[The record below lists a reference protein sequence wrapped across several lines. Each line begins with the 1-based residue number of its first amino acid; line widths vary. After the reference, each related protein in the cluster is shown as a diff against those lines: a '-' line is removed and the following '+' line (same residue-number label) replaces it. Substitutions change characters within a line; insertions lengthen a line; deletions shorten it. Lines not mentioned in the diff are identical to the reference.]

1 MPDFDSTIPGEPR
14 QVHLAAH
21 FPGVNNTTV
30 WSDPASGSHIEF
42 DSFAHLAQTAEAGLF
57 DFFFLAEG
65 LRLREHQGK
74 IFDLDVVGR
83 PNTTAVLS
91 ALAAVTQHIGLAG
104 TLSATFN
111 EPFDIARR
119 LATIDHLSNG
129 RAAWNV
135 VTTSNAFTGE
145 NFRRGGYLDYADRY
159 RRAEDFIDVA
169 RKLWDTAAGD
179 TAAGDGTAAGVD
191 STTAADGTFTHN
203 SDFFDIAGRF
213 PTGALPGGHP
223 VVFQAGDSD
232 SGRDFA
238 VGSADVIFT
247 RHSDPE
253 SGRKFYADVK
263 SRLPRYGRT
272 EDSLKIYPGISVIL
286 GDTPDE
292 AAERSREVASQQ
304 VSEAGAI
311 AFLERVWDR
320 DLSAFDPN
328 GPLPDVPPAAE
339 SISQGRVKHIK
350 DAEATIASWRQIAEA
365 ENLTARE
372 LVIRVSTRHSYV
384 GTPHQVAT
392 DLAEAVRTKAADGF
406 ILVPHLTPGGLDEV
420 VAKVVPE
427 LQELGVY
434 RTEYPEGSLRQNIGL
449 PAARTA
455 ADWADARREARGTG
469 TAETGATE
477 TGAPEATTAGTDA
490 PARELK
496 EVS

>member
-1 MPDFDSTIPGEPR
+1 MPEFDSSIPGQPR

-91 ALAAVTQHIGLAG
+91 ALAAVTKRIGLAG
-104 TLSATFN
+104 TLSSTFN

-169 RKLWDTAAGD
+169 RRLWDTAAGD
-179 TAAGDGTAAGVD
+179 G
-191 STTAADGTFTHN
+191 SFTHA

-213 PTGALPGGHP
+213 PAGALPGGHP

-263 SRLPRYGRT
+263 SRLARYGRT
-272 EDSLKIYPGISVIL
+272 EDSLKIYPGVSIIL
-286 GDTPDE
+286 GDTLAE

-311 AFLERVWDR
+311 AFIERVWDR

-328 GPLPDVPPAAE
+328 GPLPDVPPAGE

-350 DAEATIASWRQIAEA
+350 NAEATIASWRQLAEA

-372 LVIRVSTRHSYV
+372 LVIKVSTRHSYV

-420 VAKVVPE
+420 VEKVVPE

-434 RTEYPEGSLRQNIGL
+434 RTEYPEGSLRENIGL

-455 ADWADARREARGTG
+455 ADWAEARREARSTAA
-469 TAETGATE
+469 AETDTTE
-477 TGAPEATTAGTDA
+477 IGVAGTPDA
-490 PARELK
+490 PTRELK
-496 EVS
+496 EVG

>member
-1 MPDFDSTIPGEPR
+1 MLEQPLLPSGTPLR

-42 DSFAHLAQTAEAGLF
+42 DSFAHLARTAEAGLF

-65 LRLREHQGK
+65 LRLREHQGQ

-91 ALAAVTQHIGLAG
+91 ALASVTNHIGLAG

-119 LATIDHLSNG
+119 LASIDLLSSG

-135 VTTSNAFTGE
+135 VTTSNAFTGA
-145 NFRRGGYLDYADRY
+145 NFRRGGFLDYADRY
-159 RRAEDFIDVA
+159 HRAEDFIDVA
-169 RKLWDTAAGD
+169 RELWD
-179 TAAGDGTAAGVD
+179 
-191 STTAADGTFTHN
+191 SADRDRQFSHR
-203 SDFFDIAGRF
+203 SDFFDISGRF
-213 PTGALPGGHP
+213 DLPELPSGHP
-223 VVFQAGDSD
+223 VIFQAGDSD

-238 VGSADVIFT
+238 TGSADVIFT
-247 RHSDPE
+247 RHADPE

-263 SRLPRYGRT
+263 SRLARYGRA
-272 EDSLKIYPGISVIL
+272 EDDLKIFPGISVIL
-286 GDTPDE
+286 GDTPAE
-292 AAERSREVASQQ
+292 AEERSREVAFQQ
-304 VSEAGAI
+304 NSEAGAI

-320 DLSAFDPN
+320 DLSGFDPN
-328 GPLPDVPPAAE
+328 GPLPDVPPAGE
-339 SISQGRVKHIK
+339 SISQGRVKHVK
-350 DAEATIASWRQIAEA
+350 DAEATIAEWRALAEA

-372 LVIRVSTRHSYV
+372 LVVRVSARHSFV
-384 GTPHQVAT
+384 GTPTQVAH
-392 DLAEAVRTKAADGF
+392 DLAEAVATKAADGY
-406 ILVPHLTPGGLDEV
+406 ILVPHLTPGGLDDF

-434 RTEYPEGSLRQNIGL
+434 RTEYPGENLRENLGL

-455 ADWADARREARGTG
+455 VDWTAARHRARGTEPG
-469 TAETGATE
+469 TTSASESAT
-477 TGAPEATTAGTDA
+477 ATTTDH
-490 PARELK
+490 RRITELK
-496 EVS
+496 EVG

>member
-1 MPDFDSTIPGEPR
+1 MPEQPLR

-42 DSFAHLAQTAEAGLF
+42 DSFAHLARTAEAGLF

-65 LRLREHQGK
+65 LRLREHQGQ

-91 ALAAVTQHIGLAG
+91 ALAAVTNHIGLAG
-104 TLSATFN
+104 TLSSTFN
-111 EPFDIARR
+111 EPFDIARK
-119 LATIDHLSNG
+119 LASIDVLSSG

-135 VTTSNAFTGE
+135 VTTSNAFTGA

-159 RRAEDFIDVA
+159 LRAEDFIDVA
-169 RKLWDTAAGD
+169 RELWDAAGRGPGH
-179 TAAGDGTAAGVD
+179 AAGTPGDD
-191 STTAADGTFTHN
+191 FSHI
-203 SDFFDIAGRF
+203 SDFFDISGRF
-213 PTGALPGGHP
+213 SLPSLPSGHP
-223 VVFQAGDSD
+223 VIFQAGDSD

-238 VGSADVIFT
+238 AGSADVIFT

-263 SRLPRYGRT
+263 TRLADYGRG
-272 EDSLKIYPGISVIL
+272 EDDLKIFPGISVIL
-286 GDTPDE
+286 GDTQEE

-320 DLSAFDPN
+320 DLSAFDPD
-328 GPLPDVPPAAE
+328 GPLPDVPPAGE
-339 SISQGRVKHIK
+339 SISKGRVKHIK
-350 DAEATIASWRQIAEA
+350 DTEATIAEWRALAEA

-372 LVIRVSTRHSYV
+372 LVIKVSTRHSFV
-384 GTPHQVAT
+384 GTPRQVAR
-392 DLAEAVRTKAADGF
+392 DLSEAVQTRSADGY

-434 RTEYPEGSLRQNIGL
+434 RTEYPGQNLRENLGL
-449 PAARTA
+449 P
-455 ADWADARREARGTG
+455 
-469 TAETGATE
+469 
-477 TGAPEATTAGTDA
+477 
-490 PARELK
+490 PARPAGEWTSNRARARATPK
-496 EVS
+496 ANSSDTSPAYREVS

>member
-1 MPDFDSTIPGEPR
+1 MPDTHTSGQPR

-30 WSDPASGSHIEF
+30 WADAASGSHIEF
-42 DSFAHLAQTAEAGLF
+42 DSFSHLAKTAEAGLF

-65 LRLREHQGK
+65 LRLREHQNK

-91 ALAAVTQHIGLAG
+91 ALAAVTTRIGLAG
-104 TLSATFN
+104 TLSATYN

-135 VTTSNAFTGE
+135 VTTSDAFTGE
-145 NFRRGGYLDYADRY
+145 NFRRGGYLDHADRY
-159 RRAEDFIDVA
+159 RRAEDFIDAA
-169 RKLWDTAAGD
+169 RRLWDAA
-179 TAAGDGTAAGVD
+179 ANDGAFA
-191 STTAADGTFTHN
+191 HE
-203 SDFFDIAGRF
+203 SDFFDISGRF
-213 PTGALPGGHP
+213 PTGALPGSHP

-238 VGSADVIFT
+238 TGSADVVFT

-263 SRLPRYGRT
+263 SRLARYGRA
-272 EDSLKIYPGISVIL
+272 EDELKIYPGVSVIL
-286 GDTPDE
+286 GDTPAE
-292 AAERSREVASQQ
+292 AVERSREIAAQQ

-328 GPLPDVPPAAE
+328 GPLPDVPPGGE
-339 SISQGRVKHIK
+339 SISQGRVRHIK
-350 DAEATIASWRQIAEA
+350 DAEATIAAWRDIAEA

-372 LVIRVSTRHSYV
+372 LVIRVSNRHSFV
-384 GTPHQVAT
+384 GTPHQVAL
-392 DLAEAVRTKAADGF
+392 DLAEAVRTRAADGY

-420 VAKVVPE
+420 VEKVVPE

-434 RTEYPEGSLRQNIGL
+434 RAEYPDGSLRETIGL

-455 ADWADARREARGTG
+455 ADWTDARGRARGT
-469 TAETGATE
+469 TTGA
-477 TGAPEATTAGTDA
+477 DA
-490 PARELK
+490 AELK
-496 EVS
+496 EVG

>member
-1 MPDFDSTIPGEPR
+1 MPEQPLR

-42 DSFAHLAQTAEAGLF
+42 DSFSHLARTAEAGLF
-57 DFFFLAEG
+57 DFLFLAEG
-65 LRLREHQGK
+65 LRLREHQGQ

-91 ALAAVTQHIGLAG
+91 ALAATTNHIGLAG

-111 EPFDIARR
+111 EPYDIARK
-119 LATIDHLSNG
+119 LASLDLLSSG

-145 NFRRGGYLDYADRY
+145 NFRRGGFLDYADRY
-159 RRAEDFIDVA
+159 LRAEDFIDVA
-169 RKLWDTAAGD
+169 RRLWDA
-179 TAAGDGTAAGVD
+179 
-191 STTAADGTFTHN
+191 AADEGNGTSGQAGGEFSHT
-203 SDFFDIAGRF
+203 SGFFDISGRF
-213 PTGALPGGHP
+213 ALPSLPSGHP
-223 VVFQAGDSD
+223 VIFQAGDSD
-232 SGRDFA
+232 AGRDFA
-238 VGSADVIFT
+238 TGSADVIFT

-263 SRLPRYGRT
+263 SRLAHYGRG
-272 EDSLKIYPGISVIL
+272 EDELKIYPGISVIL
-286 GDTPDE
+286 GDTPEE
-292 AAERSREVASQQ
+292 AAEHSREVASQQ

-328 GPLPDVPPAAE
+328 GPLPDVPPAGE

-350 DAEATIASWRQIAEA
+350 DTEATIAQWRALAEA

-372 LVIRVSTRHSYV
+372 LVIKVSTRHSFV
-384 GTPHQVAT
+384 GTPGQVAR
-392 DLAEAVRTKAADGF
+392 DLAEAVQTKAADGY
-406 ILVPHLTPGGLDEV
+406 ILVPHLTPGGLDDV

-434 RTEYPEGSLRQNIGL
+434 RTEYPSQSLRENLEL
-449 PAARTA
+449 PPARPHD
-455 ADWADARREARGTG
+455 DWFANRVRARG
-469 TAETGATE
+469 ADVDHA
-477 TGAPEATTAGTDA
+477 AQRRAYQ
-490 PARELK
+490 

>member
-1 MPDFDSTIPGEPR
+1 MPDTHNSAQPADLPGQPR

-30 WSDPASGSHIEF
+30 WSDPASGSHIDF
-42 DSFAHLAQTAEAGLF
+42 DSFSHLAKTAEAGLF

-91 ALAAVTQHIGLAG
+91 ALAGVTHRIGLAG
-104 TLSATFN
+104 TLSATYN

-135 VTTSNAFTGE
+135 VTTSDAFTGE

-169 RKLWDTAAGD
+169 RRLWDAA
-179 TAAGDGTAAGVD
+179 
-191 STTAADGTFTHN
+191 AADGAFAHD

-213 PTGALPGGHP
+213 PAGDLPSGHP

-238 VGSADVIFT
+238 TGSADVVFT

-263 SRLPRYGRT
+263 SRLARYGRS
-272 EDSLKIYPGISVIL
+272 EESLKIYPGVSVIL
-286 GDTPDE
+286 GDTPAE
-292 AAERSREVASQQ
+292 AVEHSREIAAQQ

-328 GPLPDVPPAAE
+328 GPLPDVPPAGE

-350 DAEATIASWRQIAEA
+350 NAEATIASWREIAEA

-372 LVIRVSTRHSYV
+372 LVIKVSHRHSFI
-384 GTPHQVAT
+384 GTPHQVAL

-420 VAKVVPE
+420 VEKVVPA

-434 RTEYPEGSLRQNIGL
+434 RTEYPEGSLRETIGL
-449 PAARTA
+449 PAARPA
-455 ADWADARREARGTG
+455 ADWADARHRAR
-469 TAETGATE
+469 ATS
-477 TGAPEATTAGTDA
+477 PESPTAGT
-490 PARELK
+490 PGELK
-496 EVS
+496 EVG

>member
-1 MPDFDSTIPGEPR
+1 MPDTHTSGQPR

-30 WSDPASGSHIEF
+30 WADAASGSHIEF
-42 DSFAHLAQTAEAGLF
+42 DSFSHLAKTAEAGLF

-65 LRLREHQGK
+65 LRLREHQNK

-91 ALAAVTQHIGLAG
+91 ALAAVPTRIGLAG
-104 TLSATFN
+104 TLSATYN

-135 VTTSNAFTGE
+135 VTTSDAFTGE
-145 NFRRGGYLDYADRY
+145 NFRRGGYLDHADRY

-169 RKLWDTAAGD
+169 RRLWDAA
-179 TAAGDGTAAGVD
+179 ANDGAFA
-191 STTAADGTFTHN
+191 HE
-203 SDFFDIAGRF
+203 SDFFDISGRF

-238 VGSADVIFT
+238 TGSADVVFT

-263 SRLPRYGRT
+263 SRLARYGRA
-272 EDSLKIYPGISVIL
+272 EDELKIYPGVSVIL
-286 GDTPDE
+286 GDTPAE
-292 AAERSREVASQQ
+292 AVERSREVAAQQ

-328 GPLPDVPPAAE
+328 GPLPDVPPGGE
-339 SISQGRVKHIK
+339 SISQGRVRHIK
-350 DAEATIASWRQIAEA
+350 DAEATIAAWRDIAEA

-372 LVIRVSTRHSYV
+372 LVIRVSNRHSFV
-384 GTPHQVAT
+384 GTPHQVAL
-392 DLAEAVRTKAADGF
+392 DLAEAVRTRAADGY

-420 VAKVVPE
+420 VEKVVPE

-434 RTEYPEGSLRQNIGL
+434 RTEYPDGSLRETIGL

-455 ADWADARREARGTG
+455 ADWADARGRARGT
-469 TAETGATE
+469 TTGA
-477 TGAPEATTAGTDA
+477 DA
-490 PARELK
+490 AELK
-496 EVS
+496 EVG

>member
-1 MPDFDSTIPGEPR
+1 MPEQPLR

-42 DSFAHLAQTAEAGLF
+42 DSFAHLARTAEAGLF

-65 LRLREHQGK
+65 LRLREHQGQ

-91 ALAAVTQHIGLAG
+91 ALAAVTNHIGLAG
-104 TLSATFN
+104 TLTSTFN
-111 EPFDIARR
+111 EPYDIARK
-119 LATIDHLSNG
+119 LASIDVLSSG

-135 VTTSNAFTGE
+135 VTTSNAFTGA

-159 RRAEDFIDVA
+159 LRAEDFIDVA
-169 RKLWDTAAGD
+169 RELWDAAGRGSGH
-179 TAAGDGTAAGVD
+179 AAG
-191 STTAADGTFTHN
+191 TTGDNFSHL
-203 SDFFDIAGRF
+203 SDFFDISGRF
-213 PTGALPGGHP
+213 TLPSLPSGHP
-223 VVFQAGDSD
+223 VIFQAGDSD

-238 VGSADVIFT
+238 AGSADVIFT

-263 SRLPRYGRT
+263 ARLADYGRG
-272 EDSLKIYPGISVIL
+272 EDDLKIFPGISVIL
-286 GDTPDE
+286 GDTQEE

-328 GPLPDVPPAAE
+328 GPLPDVPPAGE

-350 DAEATIASWRQIAEA
+350 DTEATIAQWRALAEA

-372 LVIRVSTRHSYV
+372 LVIKVSTRHSFV
-384 GTPHQVAT
+384 GTPKQVAR
-392 DLAEAVRTKAADGF
+392 DLSAAVQTRSADGY
-406 ILVPHLTPGGLDEV
+406 ILVPHLTPGGLDNV

-434 RTEYPEGSLRQNIGL
+434 RTEYPGQDLRENLGL
-449 PAARTA
+449 P
-455 ADWADARREARGTG
+455 
-469 TAETGATE
+469 
-477 TGAPEATTAGTDA
+477 
-490 PARELK
+490 PARPAGEWTSNRARARATPNANSTDTNPAYR

>member
-1 MPDFDSTIPGEPR
+1 MPDLDSSHTNGSPDSSIPGQPR

-30 WSDPASGSHIEF
+30 WSDPASGSHVEF
-42 DSFAHLAQTAEAGLF
+42 DSFAHLAKTAEAGLF

-83 PNTTAVLS
+83 PNTTVVLS
-91 ALAAVTQHIGLAG
+91 ALAAVTKRIGLAG
-104 TLSATFN
+104 TLSATYN

-119 LATIDHLSNG
+119 LATIDQLSNG

-135 VTTSNAFTGE
+135 VTTSDAFTGE

-169 RKLWDTAAGD
+169 RQLWDTAAGAD
-179 TAAGDGTAAGVD
+179 AGMFGHT
-191 STTAADGTFTHN
+191 

-213 PTGALPGGHP
+213 PAGALPGGHP

-238 VGSADVIFT
+238 VGSADVVFT
-247 RHSDPE
+247 RHSDPA

-263 SRLPRYGRT
+263 SRLTRYGRT
-272 EDSLKIYPGISVIL
+272 EDSLKIYPGVSIIL
-286 GDTPDE
+286 GDTPAE
-292 AAERSREVASQQ
+292 AIEHSREVAFQQ
-304 VSEAGAI
+304 ISEAGTI

-328 GPLPDVPPAAE
+328 GPLPDVPPAGE

-350 DAEATIASWRQIAEA
+350 NAEATIAAWREIAAA
-365 ENLTARE
+365 ENLSARE
-372 LVIRVSTRHSYV
+372 LVIRVSNRHSFV
-384 GTPHQVAT
+384 GTPHQVAL
-392 DLAEAVRTKAADGF
+392 DLAEAVRTKAADGY

-434 RTEYPEGSLRQNIGL
+434 RTEYPYGSLRENIGL
-449 PAARTA
+449 PAARNA
-455 ADWADARREARGTG
+455 VDWAVARNEARGA
-469 TAETGATE
+469 AE
-477 TGAPEATTAGTDA
+477 DHDSHD
-490 PARELK
+490 RELK
-496 EVS
+496 EVG

>member
-1 MPDFDSTIPGEPR
+1 MPDTHTSGQPR

-30 WSDPASGSHIEF
+30 WADAASGSHIEF
-42 DSFAHLAQTAEAGLF
+42 DSFSHLAKTAEAGLF

-65 LRLREHQGK
+65 LRLREHQNK

-91 ALAAVTQHIGLAG
+91 ALAAVTTRIGLAG
-104 TLSATFN
+104 TLSATYN

-135 VTTSNAFTGE
+135 VTTSDAFTGE
-145 NFRRGGYLDYADRY
+145 NFRRGGYLDHADRY

-169 RKLWDTAAGD
+169 RRLWDAA
-179 TAAGDGTAAGVD
+179 ANDGAFA
-191 STTAADGTFTHN
+191 HE
-203 SDFFDIAGRF
+203 SDFFDISGRF

-238 VGSADVIFT
+238 TGSADVVFT

-263 SRLPRYGRT
+263 SRLARYGRA
-272 EDSLKIYPGISVIL
+272 EDELKIYPGVSVIL
-286 GDTPDE
+286 GDTPAE
-292 AAERSREVASQQ
+292 AVERSREVAAQQ

-328 GPLPDVPPAAE
+328 GPLPDVPPGGE
-339 SISQGRVKHIK
+339 SISQGRVRHIK
-350 DAEATIASWRQIAEA
+350 DAEATIAAWRDIAEA

-372 LVIRVSTRHSYV
+372 LVIRVSNRHSFV
-384 GTPHQVAT
+384 GTPHQVAL
-392 DLAEAVRTKAADGF
+392 DLAEAVRTRAADGY

-420 VAKVVPE
+420 VEKVVPE

-434 RTEYPEGSLRQNIGL
+434 RTEYPDGSLRETIGL

-455 ADWADARREARGTG
+455 ADWADARGRARGT
-469 TAETGATE
+469 TTGA
-477 TGAPEATTAGTDA
+477 DA
-490 PARELK
+490 AELK
-496 EVS
+496 EVG

>member
-1 MPDFDSTIPGEPR
+1 MSDQPLR

-42 DSFAHLAQTAEAGLF
+42 DSFAHLARTAEAGLF

-65 LRLREHQGK
+65 LRLREHQGE

-91 ALAAVTQHIGLAG
+91 ALAAVTNHIGLAG
-104 TLSATFN
+104 TLSSTFN
-111 EPFDIARR
+111 EPYDVARK
-119 LATIDHLSNG
+119 LASIDLLSSG

-135 VTTSNAFTGE
+135 VTTSNAFTGA

-159 RRAEDFIDVA
+159 HRAEDFMD
-169 RKLWDTAAGD
+169 AAANG
-179 TAAGDGTAAGVD
+179 ASGAGLGEGASAGAF
-191 STTAADGTFTHN
+191 SHT
-203 SDFFDIAGRF
+203 SDFFDISGRF
-213 PTGALPGGHP
+213 DLPPLPSGHP
-223 VVFQAGDSD
+223 VIFQAGDSD

-238 VGSADVIFT
+238 TGSADVIFT

-253 SGRKFYADVK
+253 SGRRFYADVK
-263 SRLPRYGRT
+263 SRLTRYGRS
-272 EDSLKIYPGISVIL
+272 EDDLKIFPGISVIL
-286 GDTPDE
+286 GDTLAE
-292 AAERSREVASQQ
+292 AEERSREVASQQ

-328 GPLPDVPPAAE
+328 GPLPDVPPAGE

-350 DAEATIASWRQIAEA
+350 DTEATIAQWRALAEA

-372 LVIRVSTRHSYV
+372 LVIKVSTRHSFV
-384 GTPHQVAT
+384 GTASQVARELS
-392 DLAEAVRTKAADGF
+392 DAVQTRAADGY
-406 ILVPHLTPGGLDEV
+406 ILVPHLTPGGLDDF
-420 VAKVVPE
+420 VAQVVPE

-434 RTEYPEGSLRQNIGL
+434 RTEYPGETLRENLGL
-449 PAARTA
+449 PAARPA
-455 ADWADARREARGTG
+455 EDWAEARLR
-469 TAETGATE
+469 ARD
-477 TGAPEATTAGTDA
+477 DA
-490 PARELK
+490 PAENKDHTIEYK
-496 EVS
+496 EVG

>member
-1 MPDFDSTIPGEPR
+1 MPDLHSTDNPATHIPGQPR

-42 DSFAHLAQTAEAGLF
+42 DSFSHLAKTAEAGLF

-65 LRLREHQGK
+65 LRLREHQGQ

-91 ALAAVTQHIGLAG
+91 ALAAVTKHIGLAG
-104 TLSATFN
+104 TLSSTFN

-135 VTTSNAFTGE
+135 VTTSNAFTGA
-145 NFRRGGYLDYADRY
+145 NFRRGGYLDYSDRY

-169 RKLWDTAAGD
+169 RKLWDTAAGNG
-179 TAAGDGTAAGVD
+179 A
-191 STTAADGTFTHN
+191 FTHD
-203 SDFFDIAGRF
+203 SDFFDISGRF
-213 PTGALPGGHP
+213 PTGTLPGGHP
-223 VVFQAGDSD
+223 VIFQAGDSD

-238 VGSADVIFT
+238 VGSADVVFT
-247 RHSDPE
+247 RHSDSE
-253 SGRKFYADVK
+253 SGRRFYADVK
-263 SRLPRYGRT
+263 SRLARYSRT
-272 EDSLKIYPGISVIL
+272 EDSLKIYPGVSIIL
-286 GDTPDE
+286 GDTPAE
-292 AAERSREVASQQ
+292 AVERSREVAAQQ
-304 VSEAGAI
+304 VSDAGAI

-350 DAEATIASWRQIAEA
+350 DAESTIASWRQIAEA

-372 LVIRVSTRHSYV
+372 LVIKVSTRHSYV
-384 GTPHQVAT
+384 GTPAQVAA
-392 DLAEAVRTKAADGF
+392 DLAEAVRTRAADGF

-434 RTEYPEGSLRQNIGL
+434 RTEYPDGSLRENIGL
-449 PAARTA
+449 PPARPA
-455 ADWADARREARGTG
+455 ADWAENRDRARDV
-469 TAETGATE
+469 ETGSTDIG
-477 TGAPEATTAGTDA
+477 GAGSTDT

-496 EVS
+496 EVG

>member
-1 MPDFDSTIPGEPR
+1 MPDLDSHTSDNSSAHIPGSPR

-42 DSFAHLAQTAEAGLF
+42 DSFEHLAKTAEAGLF

-83 PNTTAVLS
+83 PNTTSVLS

-104 TLSATFN
+104 TLSSTYN

-135 VTTSNAFTGE
+135 VTTSDAFTGE

-169 RKLWDTAAGD
+169 RQLWDTAAGKAAIND
-179 TAAGDGTAAGVD
+179 AAAGATAAAVPGAF
-191 STTAADGTFTHN
+191 SHS
-203 SDFFDIAGRF
+203 SDFFDISGRF

-232 SGRDFA
+232 FGRDFA
-238 VGSADVIFT
+238 VGSADVVFT
-247 RHSDPE
+247 RHAEPE
-253 SGRKFYADVK
+253 EGRKFYSDVK
-263 SRLPRYGRT
+263 SRLARYGRS
-272 EDSLKIYPGISVIL
+272 EDSLKIYPGVSIIL
-286 GDTPDE
+286 GDTPAE
-292 AAERSREVASQQ
+292 AAERSREVAAQQ
-304 VSEAGAI
+304 MSEAGAI

-328 GPLPDVPPAAE
+328 GPLPDVPVGGE

-350 DAEATIASWRQIAEA
+350 DAEATIAKWRQIAEA

-372 LVIRVSTRHSYV
+372 LVIKVSTHHSYV

-392 DLAEAVRTKAADGF
+392 DLAEAVRTKVADGF
-406 ILVPHLTPGGLDEV
+406 ILIPHLTPGGLDEV
-420 VAKVVPE
+420 VEKVVPE

-434 RTEYPEGSLRQNIGL
+434 RTEYPEGSLRENIGL
-449 PAARTA
+449 PASRTA
-455 ADWADARREARGTG
+455 ADWADARNRARS
-469 TAETGATE
+469 
-477 TGAPEATTAGTDA
+477 TDA
-490 PARELK
+490 DAGSRELT
-496 EVS
+496 EVG

>member
-1 MPDFDSTIPGEPR
+1 MPDQPLR

-42 DSFAHLAQTAEAGLF
+42 NSFAHLARTAEAGLF

-65 LRLREHQGK
+65 LRLREHQGQ

-91 ALAAVTQHIGLAG
+91 ALAAVTNHIGLAG
-104 TLSATFN
+104 TLSSTFN

-119 LATIDHLSNG
+119 LASIDLLSNG

-135 VTTSNAFTGE
+135 VTTSNAFTGA
-145 NFRRGGYLDYADRY
+145 NFRRGGYLDYSDRY
-159 RRAEDFIDVA
+159 NRAEDFIDVA
-169 RKLWDTAAGD
+169 RELWDAAAGQV
-179 TAAGDGTAAGVD
+179 AAGRGTTGKGPAGGEF
-191 STTAADGTFTHN
+191 SHT

-213 PTGALPGGHP
+213 DLPPLPSGHP
-223 VVFQAGDSD
+223 VIFQAGDSD

-238 VGSADVIFT
+238 TGSADVIFT

-253 SGRKFYADVK
+253 SGRRFYADVK
-263 SRLPRYGRT
+263 SRLRRYGRG
-272 EDSLKIYPGISVIL
+272 EDDLKIFPGISVIL
-286 GDTPDE
+286 GDTPAE
-292 AAERSREVASQQ
+292 AAERSREVAAQQ

-328 GPLPDVPPAAE
+328 GPLPDVPPAGE

-350 DAEATIASWRQIAEA
+350 DTEATIAEWRALAEA

-372 LVIRVSTRHSYV
+372 LVIKVSTRHSFV
-384 GTPHQVAT
+384 GTPTQVAR
-392 DLAEAVRTKAADGF
+392 DLSEAVQTRAADGY
-406 ILVPHLTPGGLDEV
+406 ILVPHLTPGGLDEF
-420 VAKVVPE
+420 VATVVPE

-434 RTEYPEGSLRQNIGL
+434 RTEYPGQNLRENLGL
-449 PAARTA
+449 PASRPA
-455 ADWADARREARGTG
+455 ADWLAQRTRARQPGEDQADHAADHAHEY
-469 TAETGATE
+469 
-477 TGAPEATTAGTDA
+477 
-490 PARELK
+490 K
-496 EVS
+496 EVG

>member
-1 MPDFDSTIPGEPR
+1 MPDLDPHTSAGPDGRVADGRIPGQPR

-42 DSFAHLAQTAEAGLF
+42 DSFAHLARTAEAGLF

-104 TLSATFN
+104 TLSSTYN

-135 VTTSNAFTGE
+135 VTTSDAFTGE

-169 RKLWDTAAGD
+169 RTLWDA
-179 TAAGDGTAAGVD
+179 AAGDGA
-191 STTAADGTFTHN
+191 FTHA

-238 VGSADVIFT
+238 VGSADVVFT

-263 SRLPRYGRT
+263 SRLARYGRT
-272 EDSLKIYPGISVIL
+272 EDSLKIYPGVSIIL
-286 GDTPDE
+286 GDTPAE
-292 AAERSREVASQQ
+292 AVERSREVAAQQ

-320 DLSAFDPN
+320 DLSSFDPN
-328 GPLPDVPPAAE
+328 GPLPDVPPAGE
-339 SISQGRVKHIK
+339 SISQGRVRHIK
-350 DAEATIASWRQIAEA
+350 DTEATIAAWRQIAEA

-420 VAKVVPE
+420 VEKVVPE

-434 RTEYPEGSLRQNIGL
+434 RTEYPDGSLRENIGL
-449 PAARTA
+449 PASRTA
-455 ADWADARREARGTG
+455 ADWADARRRARGT
-469 TAETGATE
+469 AEADAAEIGAT
-477 TGAPEATTAGTDA
+477 GSHDSRP
-490 PARELK
+490 RELK
-496 EVS
+496 EVG

>member
-1 MPDFDSTIPGEPR
+1 MPEQPVR

-42 DSFAHLAQTAEAGLF
+42 DSFSHLARTAEAGLF

-65 LRLREHQGK
+65 LRLREHQGT

-91 ALAAVTQHIGLAG
+91 ALAAATSHIGLAG

-111 EPFDIARR
+111 EPYDIARR
-119 LATIDHLSNG
+119 LASLDLLSSG

-145 NFRRGGYLDYADRY
+145 NFRRGGFLDYADRY
-159 RRAEDFIDVA
+159 LRAEDFIDVA
-169 RKLWDTAAGD
+169 RRLWDA
-179 TAAGDGTAAGVD
+179 
-191 STTAADGTFTHN
+191 AADEANDISGQAGGDFSHT
-203 SDFFDIAGRF
+203 SDFFDISGRF
-213 PTGALPGGHP
+213 PLPPLPSGHP
-223 VVFQAGDSD
+223 VIFQAGDSD
-232 SGRDFA
+232 AGRDFA
-238 VGSADVIFT
+238 TGSADVIFT

-253 SGRKFYADVK
+253 SGREFYADVK
-263 SRLPRYGRT
+263 SRLARYGRG
-272 EDSLKIYPGISVIL
+272 EDDLKIYPGISVIL
-286 GDTPDE
+286 GDTPEE
-292 AAERSREVASQQ
+292 AAEHSREVASQQ

-328 GPLPDVPPAAE
+328 GPLPDVPPAGE

-350 DAEATIASWRQIAEA
+350 DTEATIAEWRALAEA
-365 ENLTARE
+365 ENLSSRE
-372 LVIRVSTRHSYV
+372 LVIKVSARHSFV
-384 GTPHQVAT
+384 GTPRQVAT
-392 DLAEAVRTKAADGF
+392 DLAEAVQTKAADGY
-406 ILVPHLTPGGLDEV
+406 ILVPHITPGGLDDV

-434 RTEYPEGSLRQNIGL
+434 RTEYPSQNLRENLGL
-449 PAARTA
+449 PVARPHDDWSAKRSRARETTA
-455 ADWADARREARGTG
+455 DRTEQRREY
-469 TAETGATE
+469 
-477 TGAPEATTAGTDA
+477 
-490 PARELK
+490 K

>member
-1 MPDFDSTIPGEPR
+1 MPDTHNSAQPADHPGQPR

-30 WSDPASGSHIEF
+30 WSDPASGSHIDF
-42 DSFAHLAQTAEAGLF
+42 DSFSHLAKTAEAGLF

-91 ALAAVTQHIGLAG
+91 ALAAVTHRIGLAG
-104 TLSATFN
+104 TLSATYN

-135 VTTSNAFTGE
+135 VTTSDAFTGE

-169 RKLWDTAAGD
+169 RQLWDTAAGIGAGGAGAD
-179 TAAGDGTAAGVD
+179 GAAGTADG
-191 STTAADGTFTHN
+191 AADAGAFAHT

-213 PTGALPGGHP
+213 PAGALPGGHP

-238 VGSADVIFT
+238 TGSADVVFT

-263 SRLPRYGRT
+263 SRLARYGRS
-272 EDSLKIYPGISVIL
+272 EDSLKIYPGVSVIL
-286 GDTPDE
+286 GDTPAE
-292 AAERSREVASQQ
+292 AVERSREIAAQQ

-320 DLSAFDPN
+320 DLSAYDPN
-328 GPLPDVPPAAE
+328 GPLPDVPPAGE

-350 DAEATIASWRQIAEA
+350 NAEATIATWRQIAEA

-372 LVIRVSTRHSYV
+372 LVIRVSNRHSFV
-384 GTPHQVAT
+384 GTPHQVAL
-392 DLAEAVRTKAADGF
+392 DLAEAVRTKAADGY

-434 RTEYPEGSLRQNIGL
+434 RTDYPDGTLRETIGL

-455 ADWADARREARGTG
+455 ADWADARDRARSTSAGAH
-469 TAETGATE
+469 TADSAAVG
-477 TGAPEATTAGTDA
+477 
-490 PARELK
+490 LK
-496 EVS
+496 EVG

>member
-1 MPDFDSTIPGEPR
+1 MPEFDSSIPGQPR

-91 ALAAVTQHIGLAG
+91 ALAAVTKHIGLAG
-104 TLSATFN
+104 TLSSTFN

-169 RKLWDTAAGD
+169 RRLWDTAAGD
-179 TAAGDGTAAGVD
+179 G
-191 STTAADGTFTHN
+191 SFTHA
-203 SDFFDIAGRF
+203 SDFFDIAGHF
-213 PTGALPGGHP
+213 PAGALPGGHP
-223 VVFQAGDSD
+223 AVFQAGDSD

-263 SRLPRYGRT
+263 SRLARYGRT
-272 EDSLKIYPGISVIL
+272 EDSLKIYPGVSIIL
-286 GDTPDE
+286 GDTPAE
-292 AAERSREVASQQ
+292 AAERSREVAAQQ

-328 GPLPDVPPAAE
+328 GPLPDVPPAAD

-350 DAEATIASWRQIAEA
+350 NAEATIASWRQLAEA

-372 LVIRVSTRHSYV
+372 LVIKVSTRHSYV

-420 VAKVVPE
+420 VEKVVPE

-434 RTEYPEGSLRQNIGL
+434 RTEYPEGSLRENIGL

-455 ADWADARREARGTG
+455 ADWAEARRDARATP
-469 TAETGATE
+469 ADAGATDAAYR
-477 TGAPEATTAGTDA
+477 GADST
-490 PARELK
+490 ARELK
-496 EVS
+496 GVG

>member
-1 MPDFDSTIPGEPR
+1 MPEQPLR

-42 DSFAHLAQTAEAGLF
+42 DSFAHLARTAEAGLF

-65 LRLREHQGK
+65 LRLREHQGQ

-91 ALAAVTQHIGLAG
+91 ALAAVTNHIGLAG
-104 TLSATFN
+104 TLSSTFN
-111 EPFDIARR
+111 EPFDIARK
-119 LATIDHLSNG
+119 LSSIDVLSSG

-135 VTTSNAFTGE
+135 VTTSNAFTGA

-159 RRAEDFIDVA
+159 LRAEDFIDVA
-169 RKLWDTAAGD
+169 RELWDTAGR
-179 TAAGDGTAAGVD
+179 GSGH
-191 STTAADGTFTHN
+191 ADGTTGDLFSHV
-203 SDFFDIAGRF
+203 SDFFDISGRF
-213 PTGALPGGHP
+213 SLPSLPSGHP
-223 VVFQAGDSD
+223 VIFQAGDSD

-238 VGSADVIFT
+238 AGSADVIFT

-263 SRLPRYGRT
+263 TRLADYGRG
-272 EDSLKIYPGISVIL
+272 EDDLKIFPGISVIL
-286 GDTPDE
+286 GDTQEE
-292 AAERSREVASQQ
+292 AAERSKEVASQQ

-328 GPLPDVPPAAE
+328 GPLPDVPPAGE

-350 DAEATIASWRQIAEA
+350 DTEATIAQWRELAEA

-372 LVIRVSTRHSYV
+372 LVIKVSTRHSFV
-384 GTPHQVAT
+384 GTPRQVAQ
-392 DLAEAVRTKAADGF
+392 DLSDAVQTRSADGY
-406 ILVPHLTPGGLDEV
+406 ILVPHLTPGGLDDV

-434 RTEYPEGSLRQNIGL
+434 RTEYPGQNLRENLGL
-449 PAARTA
+449 P
-455 ADWADARREARGTG
+455 
-469 TAETGATE
+469 
-477 TGAPEATTAGTDA
+477 
-490 PARELK
+490 PARPAGEWTSK
-496 EVS
+496 RARARATPMGNSTDNSPAYREVG